1 MLALNGVYT
10 YAFCCYPSPALPIV
24 VKRYNAARLEH
35 AVIYK
40 VARLW
45 ASRFAL
51 N

>member
-10 YAFCCYPSPALPIV
+10 YAFCYTRNPTLPIV

-35 AVIYK
+35 MAIYK